1 MMAAKPQ
8 LGEPNKDLVSYL
20 SGIVQTK
27 QDLVQNQATQITA
40 VLSREKE
47 LKNKLEELEFLYD
60 LDPNKNMIKYKTE
73 NTLPTEMA
81 LPFQTNNSSDSFRKS
96 TGLYF

>member
-1 MMAAKPQ
+1 
-8 LGEPNKDLVSYL
+8 
-20 SGIVQTK
+20 
-27 QDLVQNQATQITA
+27 LVQNQATQITA

-47 LKNKLEELEFLYD
+47 LKNKLEKLEFLYD

-81 LPFQTNNSSDSFRKS
+81 LPF
-96 TGLYF
+96 